1 MPKTRSK
8 RARGNGDGSLAQD
21 PKSGVWIARYTDAD
35 GRRRKRSTGR
45 THRRDAEELLAKWTR
60 EVREIRDGLVDADD
74 LRRRD
79 ERSRPLADHVRDYF
93 ESFSTKPRSK
103 VSLAVKV
110 CVLRR
115 LLGSLRDQLRR
126 EPRLSDFAPGVVA
139 RAMRERID
147 DGKSARTANL
157 LRQNALALAAWITAE
172 GRANLSDFSAR
183 IPRFDESR
191 DRRLVRRALTTD
203 ELARLFDAAGERG
216 RRLWYALAYYAG
228 LRRGELR
235 RATWGDVDLEHG
247 TIAIRNRKAGRVDVL
262 PLHPD
267 LVEELRAARPLLA
280 PAALSTSRIFD
291 VAVHHRTRAGDFA
304 RAGIPEIDADGR
316 VADLHALR
324 TTLGTN
330 LARAGVPVQIAARAM
345 RHADPRTTQ
354 KHYTALGLVDV
365 ADALSTL
372 PASRVARA
380 NGTTDH
386 VYQVVEIR
394 GTSSGTSRR
403 TNRHQT
409 ARILE
414 KPSMQ
419 TVASEETQDEIAHE
433 DTRRFGTPREDVLHS
448 LYVRAI
454 SSAD

>member
-1 MPKTRSK
+1 
-8 RARGNGDGSLAQD
+8 
-21 PKSGVWIARYTDAD
+21 
-35 GRRRKRSTGR
+35 
-45 THRRDAEELLAKWTR
+45 
-60 EVREIRDGLVDADD
+60 
-74 LRRRD
+74 
-79 ERSRPLADHVRDYF
+79 
-93 ESFSTKPRSK
+93 
-103 VSLAVKV
+103 
-110 CVLRR
+110 
-115 LLGSLRDQLRR
+115 
-126 EPRLSDFAPGVVA
+126 
-139 RAMRERID
+139 MRERID

-183 IPRFDESR
+183 IPCFDESR

-380 NGTTDH
+380 TGTTDH
-386 VYQVVEIR
+386 VC
-394 GTSSGTSRR
+394 
-403 TNRHQT
+403 
-409 ARILE
+409 
-414 KPSMQ
+414 
-419 TVASEETQDEIAHE
+419 
-433 DTRRFGTPREDVLHS
+433 
-448 LYVRAI
+448 
-454 SSAD
+454 